1 MPTGLPTWRHTW
13 STFPIWKLRQ
23 DVHRQADHAQI
34 IVQELFASG
43 VVGRV
48 SLDANRLVD
57 LAQHLVNLPQRVSRD
72 IGESEVVFR
81 TNRFLHFR
89 EVETSRLASPSA
101 AIDSIGSDAHE
112 HAAIVEAAH

>member
-48 SLDANRLVD
+48 SLDANRLAD
-57 LAQHLVNLPQRVSRD
+57 LAPHLVNLSD
-72 IGESEVVFR
+72 
-81 TNRFLHFR
+81 L
-89 EVETSRLASPSA
+89 ETAARCPSA
-101 AIDSIGSDAHE
+101 GRSCPNNRAGTLRQWRGRACKS
-112 HAAIVEAAH
+112 